1 MPLVSSTLATN
12 DKIEL
17 DDFVAAYNDY
27 IKNDIHGA
35 LLTKCME
42 DYGGAVTNTDICFK
56 LDSVNSKIKDKNN
69 NEVSLNKLGGGT
81 ITYTDLYEAYGTG
94 DISYGEIV
102 TNRDIVSNSVN
113 VDFYNDYLDFRT
125 SLGDVHHS
133 DTTGIT
139 DLSSN
144 KLDEYIANME
154 TEKAK
159 YKEMRKKRNALD
171 NKMRE
176 IYGERGDVDLN
187 LDSSVYS
194 TMLFTILT
202 TSLLYYLF
210 RKM

>member
-1 MPLVSSTLATN
+1 MDENDIATN
-12 DKIEL
+12 DNIEL
-17 DDFVAAYNDY
+17 DEFVAAYNDY
-27 IKNDIHGA
+27 IKQDIHGA
-35 LLTKCME
+35 LLTKCMD
-42 DYGGAVTNTDICFK
+42 DYNGVVDNDSICFK
-56 LDSVNSKIKDKNN
+56 LDSDNSKIKDKDD
-69 NEVSLNKLGGGT
+69 NEVSLSRLGGGS
-81 ITYTDLYEAYGTG
+81 ISYTDLFSAYGTG

-102 TNRDIVSNSVN
+102 TKRDIVSNAVN
-113 VDFYNDYLDFRT
+113 IDFYNDYLDFRT
-125 SLGDVHHS
+125 SLGDVHHNA
-133 DTTGIT
+133 TGIT

-144 KLDEYIANME
+144 KLDDYITQME
-154 TEKAK
+154 TTKAD

>member
-1 MPLVSSTLATN
+1 MPLADNDIATN
-12 DKIEL
+12 DEIEL
-17 DDFVAAYNDY
+17 DEFVAAYNDY
-27 IKNDIHGA
+27 IKQDIHGA
-35 LLTKCME
+35 LLTKCMD
-42 DYGGAVTNTDICFK
+42 DYDGAVSNDSICFK
-56 LDSVNSKIKDKNN
+56 LDSVNSKIKDKNGD
-69 NEVSLNKLGGGT
+69 EVSLSTLGGDG
-81 ITYTDLYEAYGTG
+81 ITYAGLFNAYGEG
-94 DISYGEIV
+94 DIPYGDIV
-102 TNRDIVSNSVN
+102 TKNDFVSNNVN
-113 VDFYNDYLDFRT
+113 TTFTNDYLDFRT
-125 SLGDVHHS
+125 SLGDVHHNA
-133 DTTGIT
+133 TVIT
-139 DLSSN
+139 DLSFN
-144 KLDEYIANME
+144 KLDDYITNME

>member
-1 MPLVSSTLATN
+1 MSLNTSDLATN
-12 DKIEL
+12 DQIEL
-17 DDFVAAYNDY
+17 DEFVAAYNEY
-27 IKNDIHGA
+27 IKQDIHGA
-35 LLTKCME
+35 LLTKCMD
-42 DYGGAVTNTDICFK
+42 DYNGSVSNDDTCFK
-56 LDSVNSKIKDKNN
+56 LDSVNSTIKDKDGNV
-69 NEVSLNKLGGGT
+69 VSLNRLGGGGS
-81 ITYTDLYEAYGTG
+81 ISYTDSSNAYGTG

-102 TNRDIVSNSVN
+102 NMRDIVSNAVN
-113 VDFYNDYLDFRT
+113 IDFYNDYLDFRT
-125 SLGDVHHS
+125 SLGDVHHNA
-133 DTTGIT
+133 TGIT

-144 KLDEYIANME
+144 NLDDYITDME
-154 TEKAK
+154 TTKAE

>member
-1 MPLVSSTLATN
+1 MSLDNSDIATN
-12 DKIEL
+12 PNIEL

-27 IKNDIHGA
+27 IKQDIHGA
-35 LLTKCME
+35 LLTKCMD
-42 DYGGAVTNTDICFK
+42 DYGGAVSNDSICFK
-56 LDSVNSKIKDKNN
+56 LDSVNSIIKDKDG
-69 NEVSLNKLGGGT
+69 NEVSLSTLGGDG
-81 ITYTDLYEAYGTG
+81 ITYTDLYDAYGTG

-102 TNRDIVSNSVN
+102 TKKDIISNAVN
-113 VDFYNDYLDFRT
+113 TNFYNDYLDFRT
-125 SLGDVHHS
+125 SLGDVHHNA
-133 DTTGIT
+133 TGIT

-144 KLDEYIANME
+144 NLDDYITDME
-154 TEKAK
+154 TVKAN